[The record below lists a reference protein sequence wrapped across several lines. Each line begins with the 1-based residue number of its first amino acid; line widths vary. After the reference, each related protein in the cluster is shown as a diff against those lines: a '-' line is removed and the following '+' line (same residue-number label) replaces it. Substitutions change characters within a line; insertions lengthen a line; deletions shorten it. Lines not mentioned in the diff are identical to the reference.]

1 MARLA
6 DLTAEE
12 ILLIPNH
19 RQRWYEA
26 ATSNDPIDRNE
37 FQTAIETIYK
47 ILELKNPNLHF
58 CPNPHELIK
67 KSRGFWVYRL
77 EYASLSLEMPAD

>member
-1 MARLA
+1 MARLS

-19 RQRWYEA
+19 RQRWYETA
-26 ATSNDPIDRNE
+26 ISTTPIDRNE

-47 ILELKNPNLHF
+47 IGRAH
-58 CPNPHELIK
+58 
-67 KSRGFWVYRL
+67 V
-77 EYASLSLEMPAD
+77 